1 MNEHSMDKVFWDAEA
16 KLIKLAKMC
25 GNALKILVIY
35 DICREP
41 IAITKEN
48 VRQFYDAQAKSIASK
63 IQIPSLKSN
72 QVVLSQAQQNI

>member
-1 MNEHSMDKVFWDAEA
+1 
-16 KLIKLAKMC
+16 MC

-48 VRQFYDAQAKSIASK
+48 VRKFHDAQAKSIASK
-63 IQIPSLKSN
+63 IQMPS
-72 QVVLSQAQQNI
+72 